1 MLPDQ
6 VWHARLWGLKIPPRK
21 TDENLDG
28 VFEKTS
34 FFTMILDF
42 EKLTEWNWVSDHAS
56 ILTEIVMKHGQK
68 SEEDAQAFIKK
79 METQK
84 RYSADVWS

>member
-1 MLPDQ
+1 MLGYE
-6 VWHARLWGLKIPPRK
+6 VSRK
-21 TDENLDG
+21 TDANLDG
-28 VFEKTS
+28 VFETTS

-42 EKLTEWNWVSDHAS
+42 EKLTEWNWVSDHTS